1 VNPALVVAGFLY
13 RVDFRAQQVGA
24 QEIVCDPQ
32 PAGRVSL

>member
-13 RVDFRAQQVGA
+13 RVDLGAQQVGA
-24 QEIVCDPQ
+24 QEIVRDPQ